1 MYVVMRA
8 GPRPDT
14 HLLKN
19 LVRSSRPSD
28 IFASDARE
36 LEKACR
42 VVTSQPPLPG
52 LPLFGPLKE
61 SSGSPLEKAYWNERN
76 KDGRL
81 RRRGRCSH

>member
-36 LEKACR
+36 SLSGCNVA
-42 VVTSQPPLPG
+42 TSIAW
-52 LPLFGPLKE
+52 FTTVW
-61 SSGSPLEKAYWNERN
+61 SS
-76 KDGRL
+76 
-81 RRRGRCSH
+81 